1 MLYKVISTLWW
12 GNRGLFVV
20 KFPFIQ
26 DQVGKVFNGIL
37 VYVFH
42 EGFDVSFGDF

>member
-37 VYVFH
+37 VYVLH